1 MPIAVKPITRDVEI
15 VTDLQLMS
23 DIIDLSNR
31 INAQDEPSN
40 QDKERLA
47 GLVRDLDRSTLVL
60 TLRGLPSSPWNAIVI
75 DHTQVKGDRA
85 VKDLQ
90 GMVADAVPR
99 MLVKARYKDGG
110 DIDLGGEDLAGEDLA
125 GLMGSLT
132 DIQVADL
139 IQTIQTLNTPIDA
152 LPKAVRDLIG

>member
-1 MPIAVKPITRDVEI
+1 MPIAVKPITKDVEI

-31 INAQDEPSN
+31 INAQDQPS
-40 QDKERLA
+40 QKDKERLA
-47 GLVRDLDRSTLVL
+47 GMVQDLDKSTLVL

-75 DHTQVKGDRA
+75 DHTQVKDDRA

-90 GMVADAVPR
+90 GIVADAVPR
-99 MLVKARYKDGG
+99 MLVKARYKDGEEL
-110 DIDLGGEDLAGEDLA
+110 DLDGEDLA
-125 GLMGSLT
+125 GLTGSLT

>member
-1 MPIAVKPITRDVEI
+1 MPFAVKPITKDVEI

-31 INAQDEPSN
+31 INGQDKPDK

-47 GLVRDLDRSTLVL
+47 GMVRDLDKSTLVL

-75 DHTQVKGDRA
+75 DHTQVKGDRV

-99 MLVKARYKDGG
+99 MLVKARYKDGEP
-110 DIDLGGEDLAGEDLA
+110 IDLDGEDLA
-125 GLMGSLT
+125 GLTGSLT

-139 IQTIQTLNTPIDA
+139 IQTIQTLNTPIDS

>member
-1 MPIAVKPITRDVEI
+1 MPIAVKPITKDVEI

-31 INAQDEPSN
+31 INAQDKPN
-40 QDKERLA
+40 KQDKERLA
-47 GLVRDLDRSTLVL
+47 GMVKDLDNSTLVL

-99 MLVKARYKDGG
+99 MLVKARYKGG
-110 DIDLGGEDLAGEDLA
+110 EDLDLGGEDLD

-132 DIQVADL
+132 DNQVADL

>member
-1 MPIAVKPITRDVEI
+1 MPFAVKPITKDVEI

-31 INAQDEPSN
+31 INGQDKPDK

-47 GLVRDLDRSTLVL
+47 GMVRDLDKSTLVL

-75 DHTQVKGDRA
+75 DHTQVKGDRV

-90 GMVADAVPR
+90 GMAADAVPR
-99 MLVKARYKDGG
+99 MLVKARYKDGEP
-110 DIDLGGEDLAGEDLA
+110 IDLDGEDLA
-125 GLMGSLT
+125 GLTGSLT

-139 IQTIQTLNTPIDA
+139 IQIIQTLNTPIDS

>member
-1 MPIAVKPITRDVEI
+1 MPIAVKPITKDVEI

-31 INAQDEPSN
+31 INAQDKPS
-40 QDKERLA
+40 QKDKDQLA
-47 GLVRDLDRSTLVL
+47 GMVKDLDRSTLVL

-110 DIDLGGEDLAGEDLA
+110 DLDLGGEDLAGLT
-125 GLMGSLT
+125 GSLT

>member
-31 INAQDEPSN
+31 INAQDKPN
-40 QDKERLA
+40 KQDKERLA
-47 GLVRDLDRSTLVL
+47 GMVGDLDRSTLVL

-99 MLVKARYKDGG
+99 MLVKARYKDGE
-110 DIDLGGEDLAGEDLA
+110 DIDLGGEDLA

-139 IQTIQTLNTPIDA
+139 IETIQTLNTPIDA

>member
-23 DIIDLSNR
+23 DIIDLSNW
-31 INAQDEPSN
+31 INSQDKPSRK
-40 QDKERLA
+40 DKERLA
-47 GLVRDLDRSTLVL
+47 GMVKDLDKSTLVL

-110 DIDLGGEDLAGEDLA
+110 ELDLGGEDLAGLT
-125 GLMGSLT
+125 GSLT

>member
-1 MPIAVKPITRDVEI
+1 MPIAVKPITKDVEI

-31 INAQDEPSN
+31 INAQDKPN
-40 QDKERLA
+40 KQDKDQLA
-47 GLVRDLDRSTLVL
+47 DMVKDLDNSTLVL
-60 TLRGLPSSPWNAIVI
+60 TLRGLPASPWNAIVI

-99 MLVKARYKDGG
+99 MLVKARYKDGE
-110 DIDLGGEDLAGEDLA
+110 DIDLGGEDLD
-125 GLMGSLT
+125 GLVGSLT

>member
-1 MPIAVKPITRDVEI
+1 MPIAVKPITKDVEI

-23 DIIDLSNR
+23 DIIDLSNQ
-31 INAQDEPSN
+31 INAQDKPN
-40 QDKERLA
+40 KQDKERLA
-47 GLVRDLDRSTLVL
+47 GMVKDLDKSTLVL
-60 TLRGLPSSPWNAIVI
+60 TFRGLPSSPWNAIVI

-99 MLVKARYKDGG
+99 MLVKARYK
-110 DIDLGGEDLAGEDLA
+110 GGEEINLGGEDLA

>member
-1 MPIAVKPITRDVEI
+1 MPIAVKPITKDVEI

-31 INAQDEPSN
+31 INSQDKPS
-40 QDKERLA
+40 QKDKERLA
-47 GLVRDLDRSTLVL
+47 DMVRDLDRSTLVL

-75 DHTQVKGDRA
+75 DHTKVKGDRA
-85 VKDLQ
+85 GKDLQ
-90 GMVADAVPR
+90 GMVADAMPR
-99 MLVKARYKDGG
+99 MLVKARYKDGEEL
-110 DIDLGGEDLAGEDLA
+110 DLGGEDLA

-139 IQTIQTLNTPIDA
+139 IETIQTLNTPIDA

>member
-1 MPIAVKPITRDVEI
+1 MPIAVKPITKDVEI

-31 INAQDEPSN
+31 INAQDKPS
-40 QDKERLA
+40 QKDKDQLA
-47 GLVRDLDRSTLVL
+47 GMVKDLDRSTLVL

-99 MLVKARYKDGG
+99 MLVKARYKDG
-110 DIDLGGEDLAGEDLA
+110 DPIDLDGEDLA

-139 IQTIQTLNTPIDA
+139 IETIQTLNTPIDA

>member
-75 DHTQVKGDRA
+75 DHTQIKGDRA

-90 GMVADAVPR
+90 GMVTDAVPR
-99 MLVKARYKDGG
+99 MLVKARYKDGEEL
-110 DIDLGGEDLAGEDLA
+110 DLDGEDLD

-152 LPKAVRDLIG
+152 LPKEVRDLIG

>member
-1 MPIAVKPITRDVEI
+1 MPIAVKPITKDVEI

-31 INAQDEPSN
+31 INSQDKPSK

-47 GLVRDLDRSTLVL
+47 GMVKDLDKSTLVL

-85 VKDLQ
+85 VKNLQ

-99 MLVKARYKDGG
+99 MLVKARYKDGD
-110 DIDLGGEDLAGEDLA
+110 DIDLGGEDLAELT
-125 GLMGSLT
+125 GSLT

-139 IQTIQTLNTPIDA
+139 IETIQTLNTPIDA

>member
-1 MPIAVKPITRDVEI
+1 MPFAVKPITKDVEI

-31 INAQDEPSN
+31 INGQDKPDK

-47 GLVRDLDRSTLVL
+47 GMVRDLDKSTLVL
-60 TLRGLPSSPWNAIVI
+60 ILRGLPSSPWNAIVI
-75 DHTQVKGDRA
+75 DHTQVKGDRV

-99 MLVKARYKDGG
+99 MLVKARYKDGEP
-110 DIDLGGEDLAGEDLA
+110 IDLDGEDLA
-125 GLMGSLT
+125 GLTGSLT

-139 IQTIQTLNTPIDA
+139 IQTIQTLNTPIDS

>member
-31 INAQDEPSN
+31 INAQDKPS
-40 QDKERLA
+40 QKDKERLA
-47 GLVRDLDRSTLVL
+47 GMVQDLDKSTLVL

-99 MLVKARYKDGG
+99 MLVKARYKDGE
-110 DIDLGGEDLAGEDLA
+110 DIDLGGEDLAGLT
-125 GLMGSLT
+125 GSLT

-152 LPKAVRDLIG
+152 LPKAVRELIG

>member
-31 INAQDEPSN
+31 INS
-40 QDKERLA
+40 QDKPSTKDRERLA
-47 GLVRDLDRSTLVL
+47 GMVQDLDRSTLVL

-110 DIDLGGEDLAGEDLA
+110 ELDLEGEDLA
-125 GLMGSLT
+125 GLIGSLT

>member
-1 MPIAVKPITRDVEI
+1 MPITVKPITKDVEI

-31 INAQDEPSN
+31 ITAQDKPS
-40 QDKERLA
+40 QKDKERLA
-47 GLVRDLDRSTLVL
+47 GMVKDLDKSTLVL

-99 MLVKARYKDGG
+99 MLVKACYKDGEEL
-110 DIDLGGEDLAGEDLA
+110 DLGGEDLA

-139 IQTIQTLNTPIDA
+139 IETIQTLNTPIDA

>member
-1 MPIAVKPITRDVEI
+1 MPIAVKPITKDVEI

-31 INAQDEPSN
+31 INAQDKPS
-40 QDKERLA
+40 QKDKDQLA
-47 GLVRDLDRSTLVL
+47 GMVKDLDRSTLVL

-110 DIDLGGEDLAGEDLA
+110 ELDLGGEDLA

-139 IQTIQTLNTPIDA
+139 IQTIQTLNAPIDA

>member
-1 MPIAVKPITRDVEI
+1 MPIVVKPITRDVEI

-75 DHTQVKGDRA
+75 DHTQIKGDRA

-90 GMVADAVPR
+90 GMVTDAVPR
-99 MLVKARYKDGG
+99 MLIKARYKDGEE
-110 DIDLGGEDLAGEDLA
+110 IDLGGEDLAG
-125 GLMGSLT
+125 LMESLT

-139 IQTIQTLNTPIDA
+139 IETIQTLNTPIDA